1 MINTCP
7 VPVIKGFHGWK
18 LLIADSK
25 WKTWRSPY
33 LPQGTA
39 NKFLLIPACRTR
51 ACLSLSVCMGGLSSL
66 LSSLPSFSRLS
77 TPMWLHW
84 EKSSWWSPRSFSG
97 GNFSFQQHRL
107 SVTLSLRFP
116 YVNVMWGEQVRW
128 PFGEWEI
135 QVVKTEIMRNSP
147 LSNEHPPSF
156 VHEWVHIDAGS
167 FIFRSQGPFTP
178 SRDNPSKSLSL
189 WARLSWKQEKE
200 KKKTGSHYFNGIYLI
215 SRFHHHGP
223 TDIRKVNRLSSLK
236 ISSCRISP
244 PKISLMII
252 GCLNLNTHIFQK
264 SFAV

>member
-25 WKTWRSPY
+25 GKTWRSPY

-167 FIFRSQGPFTP
+167 FIFSLRALSPHQGIILQKACPYEP
-178 SRDNPSKSLSL
+178 DWAESK
-189 WARLSWKQEKE
+189 RRRRRKQDH
-200 KKKTGSHYFNGIYLI
+200 TTSMGS
-215 SRFHHHGP
+215 
-223 TDIRKVNRLSSLK
+223 
-236 ISSCRISP
+236 
-244 PKISLMII
+244 ISLAAFII
-252 GCLNLNTHIFQK
+252 MDRRTYER
-264 SFAV
+264 